1 MKRIVSILTVIALT
15 TLLSSPRL
23 MAGNDD
29 RRGTPGASELLINP
43 WARSSSWGGINTSC
57 ARGIDAF
64 FSNIAGLAFVEKTEF
79 VYTNTMW
86 LGGKSGL
93 RSGASINSFG
103 LAVRLGDASVL
114 GAYVM
119 AMGFGDLDRTTEVNP
134 EPGSNGTFSPSVMN
148 LNVGFAHSFTNS
160 IHGGAVLKV
169 ITESTDNVTA
179 TGVAID
185 AGIQYMTGA
194 NDEIKFGIA
203 LKNIGP
209 AMSFSGTGMSF
220 TTVNDAGNNM
230 TVELRSAEM
239 ELPTCLNIGASYDFF
254 FEKWD
259 QRLTV
264 AANFTSN
271 AFLRDNFGAPQ
282 TLHCSRCLRL
292 PAWPVHR
299 RRSRYRQCGPLRRRL
314 GRIPAQERRLFRH
327 LSRLCLPQL
336 LQPERQPLHRRHH
349 QVLTAIGNIKT
360 LIRKGLF

>member
-220 TTVNDAGNNM
+220 TTINDAGNNM

-259 QRLTV
+259 QRLTI

-271 AFLRDNFGAPQ
+271 AFLRDNFGLGFEYSLLKRFTARAAYVYQRGQFTADDRATANAGLCAGASVEFP
-282 TLHCSRCLRL
+282 LKKEGSSAISLDYSYRSSYNLRGS
-292 PAWPVHR
+292 H
-299 RRSRYRQCGPLRRRL
+299 S
-314 GRIPAQERRLFRH
+314 
-327 LSRLCLPQL
+327 
-336 LQPERQPLHRRHH
+336 
-349 QVLTAIGNIKT
+349 IGATIK
-360 LIRKGLF
+360 F